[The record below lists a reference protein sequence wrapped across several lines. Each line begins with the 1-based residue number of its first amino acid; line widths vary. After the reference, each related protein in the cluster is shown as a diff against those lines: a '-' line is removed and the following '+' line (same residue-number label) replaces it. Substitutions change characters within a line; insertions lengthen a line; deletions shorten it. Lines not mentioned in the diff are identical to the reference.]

1 LLSLLIFLPVLGA
14 AVLFLHRGSLR
25 SEDDLRGMRLIPR
38 ILVTLSQ
45 PRGIAALFA
54 LVNFVLAGYMYSDF
68 ESIDMTLQYTER
80 VEWIETANFTAQY
93 FVGIDGLSATMMLL
107 TGFLFLVAVLISW
120 RIDLR
125 PREYF
130 AWIMLLE
137 TAVMG
142 VFAAQD
148 LILFFLFWELE
159 LVPMFLLISIWGT
172 GRKEYSAMKFVLYT
186 LSGSA
191 LMLVGFLVLGF
202 AAGTFDMEQLA
213 QADIT
218 NPAISLNAVFFLILA
233 AFAIKL
239 PVIPLH
245 TWLPDAHTD
254 APTAVSVILA
264 GVLLKM
270 GGYGLIRILVGI
282 LPEQFDTYDV
292 YLAALA
298 AASVIYGAI
307 LTMRQTDLKRLIAY
321 SSVSHM
327 GYVLLGVA
335 ALGEV
340 GLTGASLQMFT
351 HGTITALLFVMV
363 GLIYDR
369 SHTRQIS
376 DMSGLAH
383 VMPIAA
389 TVFVVAGLA
398 SLGLP
403 TMSGFVAEVLVF
415 LGSVEAFEAPT
426 IIAVI
431 GILLSAGYILWTV
444 ERVFF
449 GPRDEKWDHL
459 PDTTAWWEQVS
470 MAALVGVIIG
480 VGVYPATIVDVLES
494 GVRRT
499 LGLG

>member
-1 LLSLLIFLPVLGA
+1 LLSLLIFLPALGA
-14 AVLFLHRGSLR
+14 IALMVLPNSRSDQVSNRDIASL
-25 SEDDLRGMRLIPR
+25 L
-38 ILVTLSQ
+38 Q
-45 PRGIAALFA
+45 PRMLATLITLATLIAALLMFVDFDQVDNGLQFA
-54 LVNFVLAGYMYSDF
+54 
-68 ESIDMTLQYTER
+68 ERQTWIDAAD
-80 VEWIETANFTAQY
+80 VGFDVQY
-93 FVGIDGLSATMMLL
+93 FVGVDGLSATLMLL
-107 TGFLFLVAVLISW
+107 TGILFVVACLVSW
-120 RIDLR
+120 EITLR

-130 AWIMLLE
+130 AWLLVLE

-159 LVPMFLLISIWGT
+159 LIPMFFLISIWGT

-186 LSGSA
+186 LAGSA

-202 AAGTFDMEQLA
+202 AENTFDMEVLA
-213 QADIT
+213 QAEISDA
-218 NPAISLNAVFFLILA
+218 AISLNAVFFLILA

-264 GVLLKM
+264 GILLKM

-282 LPEQFDTYDV
+282 LPEQFEKYDV

-307 LTMRQTDLKRLIAY
+307 LTVRQTDLKRLIAY

-363 GLIYDR
+363 GLVYDR

-383 VMPIAA
+383 AMPIAA
-389 TVFVVAGLA
+389 TVFVIAGLA

-415 LGSVEAFEAPT
+415 LGSAERFEAPT

-444 ERVFF
+444 QRVFF
-449 GPRDEKWDHL
+449 GPRNPRWASL

-470 MAALVGVIIG
+470 MAALVGLIIG
-480 VGVYPATIVDVLES
+480 VGIYPATIVDVLEN

-499 LGLG
+499 LGVG